1 MPNTVTYMNGR
12 KKYARPQAMIWS
24 ENDKLTSVTA
34 QIIPEGS
41 EVGAE
46 TLDAA
51 GEFLILS
58 DHNRSPITITAKRL
72 EGRDRMINGN
82 MRSFHIADKIQ
93 ISVSWEML
101 PSRRYSEDPSF
112 NNSGANQIPSFD
124 PAVDQF
130 VVDGGAGGSDLLDW
144 YENHTGSFFVFLSYD
159 KPSNFDPENNPYQHL
174 NEYSEVVEVFVSD
187 FSYEVVRRG
196 ATNYDFWNVSVTL
209 EQV

>member
-24 ENDKLTSVTA
+24 ENDRLASVTG

-41 EVGAE
+41 EVGAA
-46 TLDAA
+46 TLDSA

-58 DHNRSPITITAKRL
+58 DHNRSSITLAAKRL
-72 EGRDRMINGN
+72 EGRERMINGN
-82 MRSFHIADKIQ
+82 MRSFHIADKLQ
-93 ISVSWEML
+93 IGVSWEML
-101 PSRRYSEDPSF
+101 PSRRYSDDPNF
-112 NNSGANQIPSFD
+112 NSNGANTITPFD
-124 PAVDQF
+124 PAIDQF

-144 YENHTGSFFVFLSYD
+144 YQNHTGSFFVFLSYD
-159 KPSNFDPENNPYQHL
+159 KPSSFDEDPYDHL
-174 NEYSEVVEVFVSD
+174 AEYVEVVEVFFAD

-196 ATNYDFWNVSVTL
+196 SNNYDFWNVSVTL

>member
-24 ENDKLTSVTA
+24 ENDRLASVTSE
-34 QIIPEGS
+34 IIPEGS
-41 EVGAE
+41 EVGAA
-46 TLDAA
+46 TLDSA

-58 DHNRSPITITAKRL
+58 DHNRSPISITAKRL

-93 ISVSWEML
+93 IAVSWEML
-101 PSRRYSEDPSF
+101 PSRRYSEDPNF
-112 NNSGANQIPSFD
+112 NTSGANQITDFD
-124 PAVDQF
+124 PVINQF

-159 KPSNFDPENNPYQHL
+159 KPGSFDPEDSPYEHL
-174 NEYSEVVEVFVSD
+174 DEYSEVVEVFVSD
-187 FSYEVVRRG
+187 FSYEIVRRG